1 MAKNLRKGACGL
13 KFLRRF
19 FDGVQRDLQLFLFVL
34 ILLEVYRGLFMFS
47 MSSYMSEE
55 TGAAQIFSAMLT
67 GLRLSLKTAG
77 AVTLLS
83 FILVTICGLKSR
95 LRLFIGIIAS
105 LIFSLLFMLRF
116 PYYRAFQSTFGM
128 EVVQGFHDDIF
139 SIIVTMIQE
148 YGVIWRSFAA
158 LILTLICTAILSRF
172 LLIKTYPL
180 PELVGKA
187 KVAGFSAGLAV
198 GIFLLGLFVRFGGSF
213 TYGSGINWENA
224 GVTNDNFL
232 NECILDDAQALYRAR
247 AMAKRMEAGEIS
259 GVDADKI
266 AESAQIIAVNK
277 ELTEKNLAPY
287 LERKAKGERIKKPQH
302 IFIILGET
310 FMQWPMLGKYDE
322 LLVAEGIKS
331 LIAEENCYY
340 SRNFMPNGDFTSTAI
355 TGLVTGLPDV
365 NIKVNYQARTYDKLY
380 ITSMAPPLRELG
392 YNIDFWYGGMPSWD
406 SIAKMSLAQGF
417 DNFYGYPDF
426 NAPKETTWG
435 TKDENLFHALLAHL
449 DEEPPTVH
457 LIMTTTN
464 HPPYSLDLAAEGFDV
479 NAEIET
485 LKKFPNIDDV
495 DTLAVELGHYWY
507 MDEVITNFIRA
518 ASEKFPESLF
528 IVTGDHAVRCDPST
542 HPTIFEHQSVPFV
555 MYGAGITHEIL
566 PPDAVGDHISIIPTI
581 IELIAPR
588 DFAYYSIAP
597 SLFDSDGVAFNNST
611 FLTASV
617 AGQIDSD
624 VMELLPHV
632 ASNELNE
639 VNLSNER
646 AHAMQVI
653 GAMRTVAWWI
663 ITKGLFFGGTE
674 PAK

>member
-1 MAKNLRKGACGL
+1 L

-19 FDGVQRDLQLFLFVL
+19 FDGVQRDLRLFLF
-34 ILLEVYRGLFMFS
+34 ILLLLEIYRGLFIFL
-47 MSSYMSEE
+47 MSDYMNE
-55 TGAAQIFSAMLT
+55 TTDAAQIISAMFT

-77 AVTLLS
+77 AVTLIS
-83 FILVTICGLKSR
+83 FILVTIGGLKVR
-95 LRLFIGIIAS
+95 LRLYIGIIAS
-105 LIFSLLFMLRF
+105 LIFSMLFMLRF
-116 PYYRAFQSTFGM
+116 PYYRAFHATFGM
-128 EVVQGFHDDIF
+128 EVVQGLHDDILSVF
-139 SIIVTMIQE
+139 TMLIQD
-148 YGVIWRSFAA
+148 YGIIWRFLVA
-158 LILTLICTAILSRF
+158 LILTLICIAILSRF

-180 PELVGKA
+180 PVFDDK
-187 KVAGFSAGLAV
+187 KKIAGISAGLVV
-198 GIFLLGLFVRFGGSF
+198 GIFLFGLFVRFGGSF

-224 GVTNDNFL
+224 GVTNDDFL
-232 NECILDDAQALYRAR
+232 NECILDDGQALYRAR
-247 AMAKRMEAGEIS
+247 AMAKRMEAGEIW
-259 GVDADKI
+259 GVDAEKI

-277 ELTEKNLAPY
+277 EFTEKNLAPY

-380 ITSMAPPLRELG
+380 ITSMAPPLRDLG

-406 SIAKMSLAQGF
+406 SIAKMSFAQGF
-417 DNFYGYPDF
+417 DKFYGYPDF

-435 TKDENLFHALLAHL
+435 TKDENLFNALLAHL

-485 LKKFPNIDDV
+485 LKKFQNIEDV
-495 DTLAVELGHYWY
+495 SQLAIELGHYWY
-507 MDEVITNFIRA
+507 MDEVITNFIHA
-518 ASEKFPESLF
+518 ASAKYPESLF
-528 IVTGDHAVRCDPST
+528 IVTGDHAVRCNPSR
-542 HPTIFEHQSVPFV
+542 HPTIFEQQSVPFV
-555 MYGAGITHEIL
+555 MYGAGITKEIL
-566 PPDAVGDHISIIPTI
+566 PPDAVGDHISIVPTI
-581 IELIAPR
+581 IELIAPK

-597 SLFDSDGVAFNNST
+597 SLFDSDGVGFNNST
-611 FLTASV
+611 FVTASV
-617 AGQIDSD
+617 AGQIDGD
-624 VMELLPHV
+624 TIELLPHV
-632 ASNELNE
+632 ASNDLEE
-639 VNLSNER
+639 VNLTNER
-646 AHAMQVI
+646 AKAKEII

-663 ITKGLFFGGTE
+663 INKGLFFGDKE
-674 PAK
+674 PSK

>member
-1 MAKNLRKGACGL
+1 MGGAYEL
-13 KFLRRF
+13 KFLKRF
-19 FDGVQRDLQLFLFVL
+19 FDGVQRDLRLFLFVL
-34 ILLEVYRGLFMFS
+34 ILLEVYRVLFIFF
-47 MSSYMSEE
+47 MSSYMNE
-55 TGAAQIFSAMLT
+55 TSGAAQIFSAMFT

-77 AVTLLS
+77 AVTLIS
-83 FILVTICGLKSR
+83 FILVSIIGLKSR
-95 LRLFIGIIAS
+95 LRLLIGIIAS

-128 EVVQGFHDDIF
+128 EIVQGFHDDIF

-148 YGVIWRSFAA
+148 YGIIWRFLVA
-158 LILTLICTAILSRF
+158 LLLTIICIAILSR
-172 LLIKTYPL
+172 LLMIKTIPL
-180 PELVGKA
+180 PELDDK
-187 KVAGFSAGLAV
+187 KKIAGFSAGMV
-198 GIFLLGLFVRFGGSF
+198 VVIFLFGLFVRFGGSF
-213 TYGSGINWENA
+213 TYGNGINWENA
-224 GVTNDNFL
+224 GVTTDDFL

-259 GVDADKI
+259 GVDPDNIQA
-266 AESAQIIAVNK
+266 AAQIIAVNK
-277 ELTEKNLAPY
+277 EITEKNLAPY
-287 LERKAKGERIKKPQH
+287 LERKAKGEHIQKPKH

-322 LLVAEGIKS
+322 LLIAEGIKS

-365 NIKVNYQARTYDKLY
+365 NIKVNYQSRTYDKLY
-380 ITSMAPPLRELG
+380 ITAMAPPLRELG

-435 TKDENLFHALLAHL
+435 TKDENLFNALLAHL

-464 HPPYSLDLAAEGFDV
+464 HPPYSLDLSAEGFNV
-479 NAEIET
+479 NAEVEA
-485 LKKFPNIDDV
+485 LKKLPNVADAEQ
-495 DTLAVELGHYWY
+495 LAVELGHYWY
-507 MDEVITNFIRA
+507 MDEVITHFIHE
-518 ASEKFPESLF
+518 ASAKFPESLF
-528 IVTGDHAVRCDPST
+528 IVTGDHAVRCDLST

-555 MYGAGITHEIL
+555 MYGAGITKEIL

-581 IELIAPR
+581 IELIAPK

-597 SLFDSDGVAFNNST
+597 SLFESDGVGFNNST
-611 FLTASV
+611 FLTASI

-624 VMELLPHV
+624 VVELLPHV
-632 ASNELNE
+632 ASNELND
-639 VNLSNER
+639 VNLADER
-646 AHAMQVI
+646 AHALQII
-653 GAMRTVAWWI
+653 GAMRTVAWWL
-663 ITKGLFFGGTE
+663 ITNGLFLGNDSS
-674 PAK
+674 K

>member
-1 MAKNLRKGACGL
+1 M
-13 KFLRRF
+13 KFLKRF
-19 FDGVQRDLQLFLFVL
+19 FDGVQRDARLFLFVL
-34 ILLEVYRGLFMFS
+34 ILLEVYRGLFIVF
-47 MSSYMSEE
+47 MSAYMSEDS
-55 TGAAQIFSAMLT
+55 GAAQIFSAMFT

-77 AVTLLS
+77 AVTLIS
-83 FILVTICGLKSR
+83 FVFVTLGGLKSR

-105 LIFSLLFMLRF
+105 LMFSLLFMLRF

-128 EVVQGFHDDIF
+128 EVVQGFNDDIW
-139 SIIVTMIQE
+139 SIVVTMFQE
-148 YGVIWRSFAA
+148 YGIAWRAIVA
-158 LILTLICTAILSRF
+158 VILTLICVSVLSRL
-172 LLIKTYPL
+172 LLIKTFPL
-180 PELVGKA
+180 PELESKFKRVGFG
-187 KVAGFSAGLAV
+187 VGLGV
-198 GIFLLGLFVRFGGSF
+198 VVILFGLFVRFGGSF

-224 GVTNDNFL
+224 GVTTDGFL

-266 AESAQIIAVNK
+266 LESAQFVAVNK
-277 ELTEKNLAPY
+277 TLTEQNLAPY
-287 LERKAKGERIKKPQH
+287 LERKAPGEHIPKPKH

-380 ITSMAPPLRELG
+380 ITAMAPAFRELG
-392 YNIDFWYGGMPSWD
+392 YKVDFWYGGMPSWD

-426 NAPKETTWG
+426 NAPKQTTWG
-435 TKDENLFHALLAHL
+435 TKDENLFNALLAHL
-449 DEEPPTVH
+449 ADEPPTVH

-464 HPPYSLDLAAEGFDV
+464 HPPYNLDLEIEGYDVQAVTEALKKMPYVDDV
-479 NAEIET
+479 NQ
-485 LKKFPNIDDV
+485 
-495 DTLAVELGHYWY
+495 LAIELGHYWY

-518 ASEKFPESLF
+518 TSERYPESVF
-528 IVTGDHAVRCDPST
+528 VITGDHAIRCDPST

-555 MYGAGITHEIL
+555 LYGAGITKEIL
-566 PPDAVGDHISIIPTI
+566 PPDAVGDHISIVPTL
-581 IELIAPR
+581 IELIAPK

-597 SLFDSDGVAFNNST
+597 SLFNSDGVGFNT
-611 FLTASV
+611 DAFLTAKV
-617 AGQIDSD
+617 AGEIDSD

-632 ASNELNE
+632 ASNELND
-639 VNLSNER
+639 VNLADER
-646 AHAMQVI
+646 SHALEI
-653 GAMRTVAWWI
+653 ISAMRTVAWWM
-663 ITKGLFFGGTE
+663 ITKGLFLGNE
-674 PAK
+674 SDN

>member
-1 MAKNLRKGACGL
+1 M
-13 KFLRRF
+13 KFLKRF
-19 FDGVQRDLQLFLFVL
+19 FDGIQRDLRLFLFVL

-55 TGAAQIFSAMLT
+55 TGAAQIFSAMFT

-77 AVTLLS
+77 AFTLIS
-83 FILVTICGLKSR
+83 FVLVTICGLKSR

-105 LIFSLLFMLRF
+105 LIFSILFMLRF

-139 SIIVTMIQE
+139 SIIVTMVQE

-158 LILTLICTAILSRF
+158 LILTLICTAVLSRL
-172 LLIKTYPL
+172 LLIKTFPL

-187 KVAGFSAGLAV
+187 KIAGFSAGMV
-198 GIFLLGLFVRFGGSF
+198 IGIFLFGLFVRFGGSF

-266 AESAQIIAVNK
+266 FESAQIIAVNK
-277 ELTEKNLAPY
+277 EITEKNLAPY

-322 LLVAEGIKS
+322 LLIAEGIKS
-331 LIAEENCYY
+331 IIAEENCYY

-426 NAPKETTWG
+426 NAPKQTTWG
-435 TKDENLFHALLAHL
+435 TSDENLFNALFTHL

-457 LIMTTTN
+457 LVMTTTN

-495 DTLAVELGHYWY
+495 NQLAVELGHYWY

-518 ASEKFPESLF
+518 TSEKFPESLF

-542 HPTIFEHQSVPFV
+542 HPTIFEHQSVPFI
-555 MYGAGITHEIL
+555 MYGAGITKEIL

-581 IELIAPR
+581 IELIAPK

-611 FLTASV
+611 FLTAAV

-624 VMELLPHV
+624 VVELLPHV
-632 ASNELNE
+632 ASNELND
-639 VNLSNER
+639 VNLADER
-646 AHAMQVI
+646 AHALQII

-663 ITKGLFFGGTE
+663 ITKGLFFGSTE